1 MNCVFLLATNIN
13 DAVLTAVNMLVKDR
27 QMERLPERSADMI
40 ILLTDGMPN
49 EGKYVECKHTVN

>member
-40 ILLTDGMPN
+40 ILLTDGMPSA
-49 EGKYVECKHTVN
+49 GKYVECKHTVG